1 MCSNQHI
8 GYSKLSGPA
17 PPLNVL
23 VQIMTCNFSRLPT
36 RSAMTNLRIGNR
48 TFKLPQSRS
57 WRIVVGVAL
66 IIGGILGF
74 LPIVGFW
81 MIPLGTLVL
90 SNEFHVIRRLRR
102 RMTVKWGR
110 RKQRHEA
117 ARKFDDEYL
126 D

>member
-1 MCSNQHI
+1 
-8 GYSKLSGPA
+8 
-17 PPLNVL
+17 
-23 VQIMTCNFSRLPT
+23 MTD
-36 RSAMTNLRIGNR
+36 LRIGNR
-48 TFKLPQSRS
+48 TFKLPQSRT

-81 MIPLGTLVL
+81 MIPLGILVL
-90 SNEFHVIRRLRR
+90 SQEFHLVRRLRR
-102 RMTVKWGR
+102 RAVVKWGR
-110 RKQRHEA
+110 RKQQREA